1 MSQVTL
7 RTYPGCLSTVRHL
20 EIDDTAPGIS
30 EGVSAGCVTVGLA
43 LSGNAV
49 GKTVQ
54 ELARMPEKEIAVLR
68 SRATAL
74 LKDA

>member
-1 MSQVTL
+1 
-7 RTYPGCLSTVRHL
+7 
-20 EIDDTAPGIS
+20 
-30 EGVSAGCVTVGLA
+30 VTVGLA

>member
-1 MSQVTL
+1 M
-7 RTYPGCLSTVRHL
+7 
-20 EIDDTAPGIS
+20 
-30 EGVSAGCVTVGLA
+30 TVGLA

-74 LKDA
+74 LKDAGADHVIDTIRDLPNLVTRLEAI